1 MLTINIHCHRIL
13 WHIRIVD
20 TIAVNLLS
28 LHPGRKSL
36 AIFNNTIGE
45 HRRTLCEGR
54 RRFNIHLTS
63 SHLAQFINTQI
74 KQQKTGSDGAVI
86 ECIAFVTAQA
96 RCFAQIEVRGQHGG
110 LPTRKL
116 G

>member
-13 WHIRIVD
+13 WHIGIVD
-20 TIAVNLLS
+20 TIAVNLLT

-36 AIFNNTIGE
+36 AIFDDTIGE
-45 HRRTLCEGR
+45 HGRTLGEGR
-54 RRFNIHLTS
+54 RRVNIHLTS
-63 SHLAQFINTQI
+63 SHLAQFICLQV
-74 KQQKTGSDGAVI
+74 KQQQTGSDRAVI

-96 RCFAQIEVRGQHGG
+96 RCFTQIEIRSQHGG
-110 LPTRKL
+110 LPSREL